1 MAEGRRTTRFG
12 ARIALERRFLTP
24 VNSVFGSKAP
34 LAGMTAEAINS
45 WTERAAPH
53 YGSEAVGTV
62 AEVLFE
68 TARRA
73 KLLVDD
79 SREVFDPAMRKP
91 SGIDGLLEVL
101 QTRLGA
107 VTPQSR

>member
-1 MAEGRRTTRFG
+1 MVEGRRTTRFG

-24 VNSVFGSKAP
+24 VNTVFGSQAP
-34 LAGMTAEAINS
+34 LAGMTADAINS
-45 WTERAAPH
+45 WIERAVPH
-53 YGSEAVGTV
+53 FGGESVGAV

-101 QTRLGA
+101 QARLSA
-107 VTPQSR
+107 VRSA